1 MDRVILHC
9 DLNSFYASVE
19 LLDHPELRDRP
30 VAVCGDPN
38 SRHGII
44 LAKNE
49 PAKRY
54 KVQTA
59 ETIWQARKKCPRLV
73 LLPAHHDKYR
83 EFSRQVNQLYQEYTD
98 LVEPFGIDESWL
110 DITGSL
116 HLFGGDAKA
125 LADEI
130 RRVLREELGLTVSVG
145 ISFNKIFAKM
155 GSDYKKPDATTVI
168 SRENYQEL
176 LWPLPIT
183 SLLFVGRS
191 AAAALEHYGVHTI
204 GDLARL
210 DREAAA
216 SILGRQGCTLHDYAT
231 GAEHSP
237 VVPAREQPG
246 PKSVGNG
253 LTFPRNLVGW
263 AELHAGVTEL
273 ADEVAVRLRGHGLK
287 CTTLQVTIRDP
298 NFKDICRQKRLSA
311 PTYVARELTETA
323 MELIRAAWRENAPVR
338 ALTLTAQALVEEGV
352 DAIWYPCMS
361 YNNDEGIGDNHYNC
375 PVVAYYPELLA
386 ANVPLLKQ
394 TKFLN
399 PYVGLWR
406 HKDFEKRIAQLMEEH
421 FSIPRRETAAAAK
434 AAYAAYDAYVH
445 DVREIGMK
453 YIRHARDHH
462 MPILVACG
470 RPYHIDPEINHG
482 INDLITSFGFV
493 LVTED
498 ALSYLEGYAPRKVL
512 NQWTFQSRMYNAA
525 RYVCTQPDMQVV
537 QLVSFGCGTDAITTD
552 ELRDI
557 LEKGGK
563 LYTQLKIDDISNLG
577 AVKIRIRS
585 LMAAMEARQ
594 AQDARG

>member
-59 ETIWQARKKCPRLV
+59 ETIWQARRKCPELV
-73 LLPAHHDKYR
+73 LLPAHHWKYR
-83 EFSRQVNQLYQEYTD
+83 DYSRRVNAVYERYTD
-98 LVEPFGIDESWL
+98 LVEPFSIDESWL

-145 ISFNKIFAKM
+145 VSFNKIFAKM

-338 ALTLTAQALVEEGV
+338 ALTLTAQALVV
-352 DAIWYPCMS
+352 
-361 YNNDEGIGDNHYNC
+361 
-375 PVVAYYPELLA
+375 
-386 ANVPLLKQ
+386 
-394 TKFLN
+394 
-399 PYVGLWR
+399 
-406 HKDFEKRIAQLMEEH
+406 
-421 FSIPRRETAAAAK
+421 
-434 AAYAAYDAYVH
+434 
-445 DVREIGMK
+445 
-453 YIRHARDHH
+453 
-462 MPILVACG
+462 
-470 RPYHIDPEINHG
+470 
-482 INDLITSFGFV
+482 
-493 LVTED
+493 
-498 ALSYLEGYAPRKVL
+498 
-512 NQWTFQSRMYNAA
+512 
-525 RYVCTQPDMQVV
+525 
-537 QLVSFGCGTDAITTD
+537 
-552 ELRDI
+552 
-557 LEKGGK
+557 
-563 LYTQLKIDDISNLG
+563 
-577 AVKIRIRS
+577 
-585 LMAAMEARQ
+585 
-594 AQDARG
+594 

>member
-59 ETIWQARKKCPRLV
+59 ETIWQARRKCPELV
-73 LLPAHHDKYR
+73 LLPAHHWKYR
-83 EFSRQVNQLYQEYTD
+83 DYSRRVNAVYERYTD
-98 LVEPFGIDESWL
+98 LVEPFSIDESWL

-145 ISFNKIFAKM
+145 VSFNKIFAKM

-246 PKSVGNG
+246 PKSVG
-253 LTFPRNLVGW
+253 
-263 AELHAGVTEL
+263 
-273 ADEVAVRLRGHGLK
+273 HGLK

-338 ALTLTAQALVEEGV
+338 ALTLTAQALVEEGEAGEQLDLFAAGAAPRRDKLEKLEKAMDGIRDKFGR
-352 DAIWYPCMS
+352 DAIAPAS
-361 YNNDEGIGDNHYNC
+361 TVHRDRAEVKAEQRLP
-375 PVVAYYPELLA
+375 PV
-386 ANVPLLKQ
+386 
-394 TKFLN
+394 
-399 PYVGLWR
+399 
-406 HKDFEKRIAQLMEEH
+406 D
-421 FSIPRRETAAAAK
+421 
-434 AAYAAYDAYVH
+434 
-445 DVREIGMK
+445 
-453 YIRHARDHH
+453 
-462 MPILVACG
+462 
-470 RPYHIDPEINHG
+470 
-482 INDLITSFGFV
+482 
-493 LVTED
+493 
-498 ALSYLEGYAPRKVL
+498 
-512 NQWTFQSRMYNAA
+512 
-525 RYVCTQPDMQVV
+525 
-537 QLVSFGCGTDAITTD
+537 
-552 ELRDI
+552 
-557 LEKGGK
+557 
-563 LYTQLKIDDISNLG
+563 
-577 AVKIRIRS
+577 
-585 LMAAMEARQ
+585 
-594 AQDARG
+594 

>member
-59 ETIWQARKKCPRLV
+59 ETIWQARRKCPELV
-73 LLPAHHDKYR
+73 LLPAHHWKYR
-83 EFSRQVNQLYQEYTD
+83 DYSRRVNAVYERYTD
-98 LVEPFGIDESWL
+98 LVEPFSIDESWL

-145 ISFNKIFAKM
+145 VSFNKIFAKM

-311 PTYVARELTETA
+311 PTYVARELSEVA

-338 ALTLTAQALVEEGV
+338 ALTLTAQALVEEGEAGEQLDLFAAGAAPRRDKLEKLEKAMDGIRDKFGR
-352 DAIWYPCMS
+352 DAIAPASTVHRDRAGTEPCS
-361 YNNDEGIGDNHYNC
+361 PTGPAGFLRTQGLVFARCVPVEPWCFC
-375 PVVAYYPELLA
+375 PPAGTFWSCGA
-386 ANVPLLKQ
+386 SRW
-394 TKFLN
+394 
-399 PYVGLWR
+399 GRWR
-406 HKDFEKRIAQLMEEH
+406 
-421 FSIPRRETAAAAK
+421 
-434 AAYAAYDAYVH
+434 
-445 DVREIGMK
+445 
-453 YIRHARDHH
+453 
-462 MPILVACG
+462 
-470 RPYHIDPEINHG
+470 
-482 INDLITSFGFV
+482 
-493 LVTED
+493 
-498 ALSYLEGYAPRKVL
+498 
-512 NQWTFQSRMYNAA
+512 
-525 RYVCTQPDMQVV
+525 
-537 QLVSFGCGTDAITTD
+537 
-552 ELRDI
+552 
-557 LEKGGK
+557 
-563 LYTQLKIDDISNLG
+563 
-577 AVKIRIRS
+577 
-585 LMAAMEARQ
+585 LMAISP
-594 AQDARG
+594 

>member
-1 MDRVILHC
+1 MAERWVLHC
-9 DLNSFYASVE
+9 DCNSFYASVE
-19 LLDHPELRDRP
+19 LLSRPELRQKP
-30 VAVCGDPN
+30 VAVCGDPA

-49 PAKRY
+49 PAKAMGV
-54 KVQTA
+54 KTA
-59 ETIWQARKKCPRLV
+59 EAIWQAKRKCPDLV
-73 LLPAHHDKYR
+73 LLEPHR
-83 EFSRQVNQLYQEYTD
+83 ERYVHYYKVINEIYCRFTD
-98 LVEPFGIDESWL
+98 RVEPFSIDESWL
-110 DITGSL
+110 DVTGSWQ
-116 HLFGGDAKA
+116 LFAQSPKA
-125 LADEI
+125 LAD
-130 RRVLREELGLTVSVG
+130 RLRAEVRGATGLTISVG
-145 ISFNKIFAKM
+145 ASFNKVFAKL

-338 ALTLTAQALVEEGV
+338 ALTLTAQALVEEGEAGEQLDLFAAGAAPRRDKLEKLEKAMDGIRGKFGR
-352 DAIWYPCMS
+352 DAIAPAS
-361 YNNDEGIGDNHYNC
+361 TVHRDRAEVKAEQRLP
-375 PVVAYYPELLA
+375 PV
-386 ANVPLLKQ
+386 
-394 TKFLN
+394 
-399 PYVGLWR
+399 
-406 HKDFEKRIAQLMEEH
+406 D
-421 FSIPRRETAAAAK
+421 
-434 AAYAAYDAYVH
+434 
-445 DVREIGMK
+445 
-453 YIRHARDHH
+453 
-462 MPILVACG
+462 
-470 RPYHIDPEINHG
+470 
-482 INDLITSFGFV
+482 
-493 LVTED
+493 
-498 ALSYLEGYAPRKVL
+498 
-512 NQWTFQSRMYNAA
+512 
-525 RYVCTQPDMQVV
+525 
-537 QLVSFGCGTDAITTD
+537 
-552 ELRDI
+552 
-557 LEKGGK
+557 
-563 LYTQLKIDDISNLG
+563 
-577 AVKIRIRS
+577 
-585 LMAAMEARQ
+585 
-594 AQDARG
+594 

>member
-1 MDRVILHC
+1 MDRIILHC

-59 ETIWQARKKCPRLV
+59 ETIWQARRKCPELV
-73 LLPAHHDKYR
+73 LLPAHHWKYR
-83 EFSRQVNQLYQEYTD
+83 DYSRRVNAVYERYTD
-98 LVEPFGIDESWL
+98 LVEPFSIDESWL

-145 ISFNKIFAKM
+145 VSFNKIFAKM

-210 DREAAA
+210 
-216 SILGRQGCTLHDYAT
+216 
-231 GAEHSP
+231 
-237 VVPAREQPG
+237 
-246 PKSVGNG
+246 
-253 LTFPRNLVGW
+253 
-263 AELHAGVTEL
+263 
-273 ADEVAVRLRGHGLK
+273 K

-311 PTYVARELTETA
+311 PTYVARELSEVA

-338 ALTLTAQALVEEGV
+338 ALTLTAQALVEEGEAGEQLDLFAAGAAPRRDKLEKLEKAMDGIRDKFGR
-352 DAIWYPCMS
+352 DAIAPAS
-361 YNNDEGIGDNHYNC
+361 TVHRDRAEVKAEQRLP
-375 PVVAYYPELLA
+375 PV
-386 ANVPLLKQ
+386 
-394 TKFLN
+394 
-399 PYVGLWR
+399 
-406 HKDFEKRIAQLMEEH
+406 D
-421 FSIPRRETAAAAK
+421 
-434 AAYAAYDAYVH
+434 
-445 DVREIGMK
+445 
-453 YIRHARDHH
+453 
-462 MPILVACG
+462 
-470 RPYHIDPEINHG
+470 
-482 INDLITSFGFV
+482 
-493 LVTED
+493 
-498 ALSYLEGYAPRKVL
+498 
-512 NQWTFQSRMYNAA
+512 
-525 RYVCTQPDMQVV
+525 
-537 QLVSFGCGTDAITTD
+537 
-552 ELRDI
+552 
-557 LEKGGK
+557 
-563 LYTQLKIDDISNLG
+563 
-577 AVKIRIRS
+577 
-585 LMAAMEARQ
+585 
-594 AQDARG
+594 